1 MRYRAFLLVSVRVTL
16 KCAYRTYQ
24 EPLWSV
30 GALATSCSLQAHRPP
45 TEPRLLQVR
54 CLRIRPFEVYLSSH
68 IIRRQWS
75 YGSGALDVST
85 RIAAHTGTIP
95 TLPIESMAS
104 SLPPEVAGEGRD
116 HGKSGKLLQSD
127 NAQSLGRNGMG
138 CFFLSACSYA
148 GRVDRRSLAKEE
160 RCFDI
165 LRHQKSIAVQCLLS
179 VKRELGV

>member
-1 MRYRAFLLVSVRVTL
+1 
-16 KCAYRTYQ
+16 
-24 EPLWSV
+24 
-30 GALATSCSLQAHRPP
+30 
-45 TEPRLLQVR
+45 
-54 CLRIRPFEVYLSSH
+54 
-68 IIRRQWS
+68 
-75 YGSGALDVST
+75 
-85 RIAAHTGTIP
+85 
-95 TLPIESMAS
+95 MAS

-127 NAQSLGRNGMG
+127 NAQSLGGN
-138 CFFLSACSYA
+138 ACSYA

>member
-1 MRYRAFLLVSVRVTL
+1 
-16 KCAYRTYQ
+16 
-24 EPLWSV
+24 
-30 GALATSCSLQAHRPP
+30 
-45 TEPRLLQVR
+45 
-54 CLRIRPFEVYLSSH
+54 
-68 IIRRQWS
+68 
-75 YGSGALDVST
+75 
-85 RIAAHTGTIP
+85 
-95 TLPIESMAS
+95 MAS

-179 VKRELGV
+179 VKRELGVSYARWRISSTAPPPSWPSLWRTRSEAIYGANKDK